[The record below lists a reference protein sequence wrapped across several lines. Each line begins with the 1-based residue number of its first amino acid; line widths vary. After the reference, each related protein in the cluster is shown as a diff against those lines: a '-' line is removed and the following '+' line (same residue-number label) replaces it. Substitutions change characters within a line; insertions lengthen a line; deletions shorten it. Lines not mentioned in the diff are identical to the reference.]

1 MSFTAGNCNGTLE
14 LSIFWLAFISGL
26 ALIFLAI
33 AVYTNEENSESQ
45 SWASIFLFWLWPLRI
60 FVTSNGLNPKGK
72 KFRPYYIL
80 SFLVCFTSAALM
92 FIGGFCAR

>member
-1 MSFTAGNCNGTLE
+1 MSFTATNCNGTLE

-26 ALIFLAI
+26 ALIFLAV
-33 AVYTNEENSESQ
+33 AVYKNEENSESQ
-45 SWASIFLFWLWPLRI
+45 SWANIFLIWLWPLRI
-60 FVTSNGLNPKGK
+60 FVTGNGLNSKGK

-80 SFLVCFTSAALM
+80 SFLVCLASAALM